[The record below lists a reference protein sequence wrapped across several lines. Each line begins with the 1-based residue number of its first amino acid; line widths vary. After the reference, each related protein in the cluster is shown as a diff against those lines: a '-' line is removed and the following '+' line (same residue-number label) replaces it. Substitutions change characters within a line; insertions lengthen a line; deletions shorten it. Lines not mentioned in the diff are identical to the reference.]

1 MKKMINLITIGK
13 RLLNKSK
20 LDTITQVRGQD
31 WLSVLDAIQRHLL
44 TGGGFV

>member
-1 MKKMINLITIGK
+1 MINLITIGK